1 MIERLIPSIRFACLT
16 NVSNLWTILCRKTQ
30 HARMIHQN
38 TLRFPTSGNPGRPP
52 RTSKFHPPKKN
63 LYGDINE
70 TRSRARFCFSVRDP
84 QADPTR
90 SQKNLKIWKCELH
103 VLVFDTRDG
112 AETPQNNQGKRFD
125 RLHKQNKTTR
135 R

>member
-16 NVSNLWTILCRKTQ
+16 NVSNLWNILCRKTQ
-30 HARMIHQN
+30 HARR
-38 TLRFPTSGNPGRPP
+38 TLSAWRSSFSRCCRSARSESQFYLTILDWTKCSQ
-52 RTSKFHPPKKN
+52 RTK
-63 LYGDINE
+63 
-70 TRSRARFCFSVRDP
+70 SRARFCFSVRDP